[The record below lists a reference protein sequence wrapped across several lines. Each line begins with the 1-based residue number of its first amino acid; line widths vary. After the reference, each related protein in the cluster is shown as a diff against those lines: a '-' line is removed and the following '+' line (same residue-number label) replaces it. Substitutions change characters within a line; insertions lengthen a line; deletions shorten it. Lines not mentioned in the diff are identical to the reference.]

1 MSFNWCDI
9 THVHSHLWLM
19 LSRIGYFLIFE
30 DQVKVNNFK
39 NDWKMIWHS
48 SMNWSD
54 TKHFFNLL
62 SPRTSRRV
70 FEVKFMEKMNSVEF
84 QVAHDFSSEH
94 GSRWEK
100 FDWRFG
106 KLLGEMFHFIT
117 FPRPLAPHPLAPHLS
132 DPSQHTLQP
141 MRIMIRNFKQFNIS
155 LCKARGERRTR
166 WRKLFSEF

>member
-1 MSFNWCDI
+1 MSFNWCDV
-9 THVHSHLWLM
+9 THVHSRLRLM

-39 NDWKMIWHS
+39 NDWKMIWHP

-54 TKHFFNLL
+54 TKQFFNLL

-84 QVAHDFSSEH
+84 QVAHDFSSNMGLGGESLIDVS
-94 GSRWEK
+94 GSCSI
-100 FDWRFG
+100 
-106 KLLGEMFHFIT
+106 LLHS
-117 FPRPLAPHPLAPHLS
+117 LVLHLN
-132 DPSQHTLQP
+132 DPSRHTSQP

-166 WRKLFSEF
+166 WRK